1 VSERSRRTLASPSE
15 VLSGVGLHSGR
26 PASVRLLPVASGTG
40 VTLRDLDS
48 GQEIPARVSIMV
60 QTVEHLL
67 SALAAMGVDDVLV
80 ETQGGEFP
88 AADGSAAPFVRLIQ
102 AAGTAEH
109 AGVLSPLRLG
119 RPRLL
124 QSDDG
129 SSLLA
134 LPSPEF
140 QATVV
145 LDYPKH
151 PWIGTLSADYDSR
164 RDDYASEIAPARTYG
179 FLGEIA
185 WLQVRGLALGASRDN
200 GIALREDGYD
210 TTLRFDD
217 ELARHK
223 LLDLIGDLS
232 LIGRPLA
239 ARVIA
244 VKPSHALNCR
254 FARLLAE
261 VTA

>member
-1 VSERSRRTLASPSE
+1 
-15 VLSGVGLHSGR
+15 
-26 PASVRLLPVASGTG
+26 

-48 GQEIPARVSIMV
+48 GQEIPARVSNVVDASRCTILGAGGIMV